1 MPVESTKTKNSRARA
16 RDQCAIVIL
25 PHRPVVPLGPAMEQ
39 HDNPL
44 SAFDQMGTTPS
55 AIVRYEG
62 SAGEQPTSDHQ
73 AANTSQY
80 AEAMP
85 AGDRAKGTFCYLA
98 TAPVNYFATR
108 NQSDFLLHHWRQS
121 LALSFLCACTFGLMI
136 ALLIPTVWLLLTRDR
151 AELALSSSQVI
162 AVIFLLVAAA
172 LAVAGLAG
180 MFTAARGSMRPLPV

>member
-1 MPVESTKTKNSRARA
+1 
-16 RDQCAIVIL
+16 
-25 PHRPVVPLGPAMEQ
+25 
-39 HDNPL
+39 
-44 SAFDQMGTTPS
+44 
-55 AIVRYEG
+55 
-62 SAGEQPTSDHQ
+62 
-73 AANTSQY
+73 
-80 AEAMP
+80 
-85 AGDRAKGTFCYLA
+85 
-98 TAPVNYFATR
+98 
-108 NQSDFLLHHWRQS
+108 LHHWRQS